1 MGIIDSAAVLSM
13 ELKQLRYFVAVA
25 ELEHFGRAAEV
36 LHVVQPALSRQV
48 KQLEDEIGAEL
59 FERMPRGV
67 RLTAAGKALLE
78 QGRALLLDADRIIL
92 KTRLVG
98 EGKTGYLRIGFADG
112 ATYGPAMPS
121 ILRQFRA
128 KSPNV
133 VLDLVPAN
141 SFAQFDLL
149 DQWSIN
155 LGFVY
160 WLPDN
165 PIIKSAQLSTERLL
179 LAVTKSSPL
188 AKRKHVRLRD
198 LAGHPFIW
206 FPRPQSPPYY
216 DLVLS
221 QCHRAALT
229 LNVVQ
234 DAINE
239 STMLSLVAAGIGA
252 TFITESAKRR
262 KPDEV
267 ALVPV
272 EDLDATLSLKAIWR
286 SDDKTPA
293 LREFASLLR
302 QFSAKK

>member
-1 MGIIDSAAVLSM
+1 M

-25 ELEHFGRAAEV
+25 ELEHFGRASEV

-48 KQLEDEIGAEL
+48 QQLEDEVGVEL
-59 FERMPRGV
+59 FERLPRGV
-67 RLTAAGKALLE
+67 RLTAAGRALLE
-78 QGRALLLDADRIIL
+78 QARALLADANRMIH

-98 EGKTGYLRIGFADG
+98 QGKTGYLRIGFADG
-112 ATYGPAMPS
+112 ATYGPAMPT

-128 KSPNV
+128 QSPDV

-149 DQWSIN
+149 EQWAIN

-165 PIIKSAQLSTERLL
+165 PIVKSAQLSVEKLL
-179 LAVTKSSPL
+179 LAVGKSSAL
-188 AKRKHVRLRD
+188 AKRKQVRLRD
-198 LAGHPFIW
+198 LTGYPFVW
-206 FPRPQSPPYY
+206 FPRHQSPPYY
-216 DLVLS
+216 DLVVS
-221 QCHRAALT
+221 QCHRASLT

-234 DAINE
+234 DAVNE

-252 TFITESAKRR
+252 TFITDAARRR

-267 ALVPV
+267 CLIPV
-272 EDLDATLSLKAIWR
+272 EDLDATISLKAIWR

-293 LREFASLLR
+293 LKDFVAAVRKSSL
-302 QFSAKK
+302 K